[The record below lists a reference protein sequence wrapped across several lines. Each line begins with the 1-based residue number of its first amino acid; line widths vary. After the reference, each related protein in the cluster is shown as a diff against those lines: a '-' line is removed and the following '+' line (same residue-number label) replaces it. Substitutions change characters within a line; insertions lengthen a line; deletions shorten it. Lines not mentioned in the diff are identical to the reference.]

1 MYHFNPISKS
11 RTHARERGVT
21 TQRDEESC
29 ARLPDSIKLRSHSSA
44 KVAAICPA
52 MLAVSK
58 VSSPA
63 PARHPHA
70 LWIIT
75 RHPALAVCLRSYGGK
90 ARRRLRC
97 SYCSWKLRAGTG
109 PLLRPSFGSARAA
122 AVLGKPSSVAARCLN
137 GANLCRARAR
147 PACPECSPP
156 HSPFAPA
163 ACMSQGQLEDDCSM
177 HMRPIKC
184 ENVESQECGPPRA
197 GPDPLH

>member
-52 MLAVSK
+52 MLVVSK

-122 AVLGKPSSVAARCLN
+122 AVLGKPSSVAAR
-137 GANLCRARAR
+137 GAPAGAVVHGATLCRARAR
-147 PACPECSPP
+147 PVCPSRSPY
-156 HSPFAPA
+156 HSPFAPT
-163 ACMSQGQLEDDCSM
+163 
-177 HMRPIKC
+177 
-184 ENVESQECGPPRA
+184 A
-197 GPDPLH
+197 GANWVSL